1 MVHDSQQSNV
11 LVAGQVGG
19 AVCPRTL
26 TSHDATLH
34 LMPQAETQFALL
46 SGRTGDSHELFNAE
60 ARY

>member
-1 MVHDSQQSNV
+1 MF

-34 LMPQAETQFALL
+34 LMPQAETQSALL